1 LESVSAL
8 ARQCQD
14 LFARE
19 GRLSRAI
26 PGFIARKPQSDLA
39 QVIAEAITQQSIL
52 VAEAGTGTGKTFA
65 YLLPGLISGKKILVS
80 TATKTLQDQLVNKD
94 LPLLVNALGLS
105 LRVQNLKGRANYI
118 CPYRVELHAT
128 EGHFQTP
135 GCVQDIIHIREKM
148 SQLQQG
154 DRAELPEIAE
164 DSPVWPYVTSTVDNC
179 LNAQCPQQSQCFLLK
194 ARKKAL
200 EANVVVINHHLFFAD
215 SRLKESGF
223 GELLPGM
230 DVLIFDEAHQLAEIA
245 ANFYEE
251 RLSTKQLRDI
261 VDDMIREWPVIDLA
275 NQPLKAL
282 SLELDKIIDQLL
294 LALSR
299 EEDKLA
305 FETLQ
310 SHQPFQTAFRLFVD
324 MQKQLLT
331 VLDAKI
337 VVAIPGLQAC
347 RERLLAMNAIMGL
360 FIVQQTDKIR
370 WLERFKHSLVLH
382 ATPFEVAHS
391 FKSLIEKRAC
401 SWIFTSA
408 TLTMAGSFDCFTRRL
423 GLDNPVT
430 HLLESPFNYQEQGLL
445 YMPRSLPDPKANDYY
460 PALLK
465 KVLPIIEACGGRC
478 FFLFTSHK
486 ALKQVAQLLSNHIKY
501 PLLVQGEESR
511 PVLLNRFRQLGN
523 AVLLGSATFWE
534 GVDVKGDA
542 LSCVI
547 IDKLPFANPH
557 DPVVRGKMIW
567 LKNRNISAFDEY
579 SLPDAV
585 IALKQGAG
593 RLIRDV
599 TDKGVLVIADPRVSA
614 RDYGQIILSSLPPLP
629 KTRDEKVV
637 LEFIQALALETA

>member
-1 LESVSAL
+1 MGILSTL
-8 ARQCQD
+8 AEQCQD
-14 LFARE
+14 LLAKE

-26 PGFIARKPQSDLA
+26 PGFIARQPQADLA
-39 QVIAEAITQQSIL
+39 GAIAEAIMQQSVL

-65 YLLPGLISGKKILVS
+65 YLLPGLVSGKKMLIS

-118 CPYRVELHAT
+118 CPWRVLLHVK

-135 GCVQDIIHIREKM
+135 TCAQEIVHIREKM
-148 SQLQQG
+148 SQLKQG

-179 LNAQCPQQSQCFLLK
+179 LGAQCPEQAQCFLLK
-194 ARKKAL
+194 ARRKAL

-230 DVLIFDEAHQLAEIA
+230 DVLVFDEAHQLAEVA
-245 ANFYEE
+245 ANFYED

-261 VDDMIREWPVIDLA
+261 LDDMLREWPAADLV
-275 NQPLKAL
+275 NQPLKAI
-282 SLELDKIIDQLL
+282 SLEVDKAIDQLL
-294 LALSR
+294 LALSS
-299 EEDKLA
+299 EKEDRLTWA
-305 FETLQ
+305 VLRAHTI
-310 SHQPFQTAFRLFVD
+310 FQTAFADFVKI
-324 MQKQLLT
+324 QEQLLEI
-331 VLDAKI
+331 LQKDI
-337 VVAIPGLQAC
+337 VATLPGLQSC
-347 RERLLAMNAIMGL
+347 RERLLAMNPVFNQFLNAH
-360 FIVQQTDKIR
+360 TDKIC
-370 WLERFKHSLVLH
+370 WIERFKQSLVLH
-382 ATPFEVAHS
+382 ATPFEIAQH
-391 FKSLIEKRAC
+391 FKSLIEKRPS

-408 TLTMAGSFDCFTRRL
+408 TLALGASFECFIRRL
-423 GLDNPVT
+423 GLVNPQT
-430 HLLESPFNYQEQGLL
+430 LIMQSPFNYREQGLL
-445 YMPRSLPDPKANDYY
+445 YMPRSLPDPAAVDYY
-460 PALLK
+460 PALVQ
-465 KVLPIIEACGGRC
+465 KVLPVIEACGGRC

-486 ALKQVAQLLSNHIKY
+486 ALRQVAQLLGNHLRY

-523 AVLLGSATFWE
+523 AVLLGSSTFWE

-547 IDKLPFANPH
+547 IDKLPFASPM
-557 DPVVRGKMIW
+557 DPVVKGKMAW
-567 LKNRNISAFDEY
+567 FKNRGLSAFDEY

-593 RLIRDV
+593 RLIRDIH
-599 TDKGVLVIADPRVSA
+599 DKGVLVIADPRVSA
-614 RDYGQIILSSLPPLP
+614 RDYGQVILASLPPLP

-637 LEFIQALALETA
+637 LQFIETLALET